1 MPVFSNDS
9 LAEGIVQVSAIGT
22 HVPVVYDAA
31 DGDIVLVS
39 AGASGAT
46 VVLPTILGV
55 LPAVTVSAQVP
66 EGYYGATGASGASGA
81 CLPVSLPL
89 DSLCVTVRCI
99 EAAGGD
105 VTIETLDGAT
115 ILGATG
121 ALTLSAADTGYKLVS
136 KSGDWL
142 TV

>member
-1 MPVFSNDS
+1 MPVFSSDS
-9 LAEGIVQVSAIGT
+9 LAEGIVQVSAVGT

-31 DGDIVLVS
+31 NGDIVLVS

-66 EGYYGATGASGASGA
+66 EGASGASGA
-81 CLPVSLPL
+81 RLPVSLPL

-105 VTIETLDGAT
+105 VTVETLDGTA
-115 ILGATG
+115 IDGATG
-121 ALTLSAADTGYKLVS
+121 AVTISTAHTGQKFVS
-136 KSGDWL
+136 KARAWY